1 VSVVA
6 VAPGRVVARPAA
18 GRGVPIALVGRCAER
33 ALTADDGWR
42 VAAVFRR
49 TFYCRSAQGSLVLI
63 APATV
68 GAGPLHAL
76 VQEPGGLAVPR
87 LEVGRPVAIDG
98 AGAEAAAGALRLD
111 LGAARRW
118 RAPVPPRWDARALR
132 QGLAVL
138 GVAAAAEAPAAG
150 VGRLIVPLAVPD
162 AASAAPPARSAVE
175 RVAWSGLVALSR
187 WTRRAGR
194 GGAPPPPAEAGAL
207 LGLGPGLT
215 PSGDD
220 ALAGALLALHALGR
234 ADVARRLA
242 RWLLPRAARGT
253 GAISRAHLECAAHGE
268 GSAALHDAL
277 GALVTGDPDALAR
290 VLAAVGRLG
299 HTSGWD
305 ALAGVAAIGA
315 AHATA
320 AAAEGRSACR

>member
-6 VAPGRVVARPAA
+6 VASGRAVARPDA
-18 GRGVPIALVGRCAER
+18 GPGVPIALVGRQAER
-33 ALTADDGWR
+33 ALTANDGWR

-49 TFYCRSAQGSLVLI
+49 TFYCQSAQGSLVLI
-63 APATV
+63 APASV

-76 VQEPGGLAVPR
+76 VQKPGELAVSC
-87 LEVGRPVAIDG
+87 LEVGRPVVIAG
-98 AGAEAAAGALRLD
+98 AGAADGALRLD
-111 LGAARRW
+111 LGAARPW
-118 RAPVPPRWDARALR
+118 RAPVPAPWDARALR
-132 QGLAVL
+132 QGLAAL

-150 VGRLIVPLAVPD
+150 VGRLIVPLVAPGP
-162 AASAAPPARSAVE
+162 APAAPPAPSAVE
-175 RVAWSGLVALSR
+175 RVAWPGLRALSR
-187 WTRRAGR
+187 WTRRAGA

-207 LGLGPGLT
+207 IGLGPGLT

-220 ALAGALLALHALGR
+220 VLAGALLALHALGWV
-234 ADVARRLA
+234 DVAHRLA

-277 GALVTGDPDALAR
+277 AALVTGDPEPLAR
-290 VLAAVGRLG
+290 ALAAVGRLG

-315 AHATA
+315 ACATA
-320 AAAEGRSACR
+320 SAAEGRSACR